1 MNKEGYPNCFTAS
14 IKNRWHHCHYPVQ
27 NSLQSNDCKGVHL
40 CFRPD
45 STAPKL
51 VKNVSLLHGSWKS
64 RSIGKKCFFITW
76 KLEKSQYWSKGLD
89 KFTVKEF

>member
-1 MNKEGYPNCFTAS
+1 MNKEGYPNCFTAF
-14 IKNRWHHCHYPVQ
+14 IKNRWHHCQYPLQ
-27 NSLQSNDCKGVHL
+27 NPLQSNDCKGVHL

-51 VKNVSLLHGSWKS
+51 VKKYV
-64 RSIGKKCFFITW
+64 FIIS
-76 KLEKSQYWSKGLD
+76 KLEKSQYRSKGLD